1 LTHLALHL
9 KISDPV
15 NFRFVPPVIGQTISH
30 YRITGRLGSGGMGVV
45 YEAQDLTL
53 GRRVALKF
61 LPPELARDASALDR
75 FILEARAASALN
87 HPNIC
92 TIYAV
97 EKDGDQSFISMELIE
112 GQGLDT
118 KLHSGPLPVDRLLD
132 VSIQLADAVDAAH
145 AKGIIHRD
153 IKPANIFLTQRG
165 QVKVLDFGLAK
176 LTREAG
182 ASADIDATLDDGAR
196 TASLTN
202 PGSTVG
208 TVAYMSP
215 EQARG
220 EQLDAR
226 TDLFSLGTV
235 IYQMATGKLPFPG
248 NTSAVIFN
256 AILERDPVPP
266 AQLNPQTP
274 SRLQEVI
281 DKLLEKDRDLRYQSA
296 ADLRGDLK
304 RLKRDTETGRK
315 MAQPVSGSS
324 VTVAPVPTS
333 SPQPPSSGS
342 AVVAAAREHKLG
354 AGVVVLVVIAL
365 IAAAGYGVYALF
377 NRKRPVP
384 FENISITK
392 VTETG
397 KAGLVAIAPDGKY
410 ILYVV
415 RDAGQESL
423 WLRNLPTN
431 SDTQVIPP
439 AEVNYAH
446 LRFSPDG
453 NYIYFARSEAGSS
466 ELKYLYRA
474 PVLGGTPQKLV
485 TDIDSNITFSPDG
498 RQIAYFRF
506 NNPEAGKERLL
517 LLPAEGGEEKL
528 LYSGLI
534 RSGLQDPAWSPD
546 GKMIVCMVLQP
557 GNAFSGLTALDI
569 ASAKQTLFF
578 SSDTTIVQR
587 PVWMPD
593 GSGLLAQSAFG
604 RNQIVYVSYPEG
616 ILHEVTRDTNN
627 YSAPSIAADGR
638 TVVSV
643 LSQSHYN
650 LYVMPA
656 SSLNPGDARQVTSG
670 APVFNFSWTK
680 DSKVVMALGSGL
692 GLLNPESSSTTQ
704 LVEHA
709 GILADSAS
717 ACADGRYLVFS
728 SAASKGDRV
737 LNIWRAD
744 VSGGNLKQLSV
755 GKVDQFPICTADGRW
770 VIYLDAVSG
779 GQLMKVPIEGGK
791 AEKISDELAATFD
804 VSPDSKTVVLA
815 AFGHLGE
822 HVETLTLLSL
832 DANQIVKTLQFE
844 QPRSGTIRFSW
855 DGKAIVYPF
864 RHGGV
869 DDLWLQPLDGSAG
882 KQISDFKSE
891 YINDFHWSP
900 DGSKVGVIRGH
911 TDSDVVLI
919 RDAQP

>member
-1 LTHLALHL
+1 M
-9 KISDPV
+9 
-15 NFRFVPPVIGQTISH
+15 IGQTISH

-75 FILEARAASALN
+75 FLLEARAASALN

-132 VSIQLADAVDAAH
+132 VSIQLADAIDAAH

-176 LTREAG
+176 LTRAAG
-182 ASADIDATLDDGAR
+182 MAAEIEATLDEGAR

-235 IYQMATGKLPFPG
+235 IYQMATGQLPFSG

-256 AILERDPVPP
+256 AILERDPVPA
-266 AQLNPQTP
+266 AQLNPQIP
-274 SRLQEVI
+274 ARLQEII

-315 MAQPVSGSS
+315 MAQPVSAPSVAVAAPESS
-324 VTVAPVPTS
+324 SAR
-333 SPQPPSSGS
+333 QPSSGS
-342 AVVAAAREHKLG
+342 AVVAAARQHKLG
-354 AGVVVLVVIAL
+354 TGVAAL
-365 IAAAGYGVYALF
+365 IAIVVAAAAGYGVYALF

-397 KAGLVAIAPDGKY
+397 KAALVAISPDGKY

-415 RDAGQESL
+415 NDAGQESL

-431 SDTQVIPP
+431 SDTQVIAP
-439 AEVNYAH
+439 AEVSYVH

-453 NYIYFARSEAGSS
+453 NYLYFIRSEPGSQ
-466 ELKYLYRA
+466 ELHYLYRA
-474 PVLGGTPQKLV
+474 PLFGGTPQKLV

-498 RQIAYFRF
+498 RRIAYFRF
-506 NNPEAGKERLL
+506 NNPEAGKQRLI
-517 LLPAEGGEEKL
+517 LLPADGGDEKI
-528 LYSGLI
+528 LYSGPE
-534 RSGLQDPAWSPD
+534 RGGLQDPAWSPD
-546 GKMIVCMVLQP
+546 GKTIVCMVLQP
-557 GNAFSGLTALDI
+557 GDAFSGLVGFDV
-569 ASAKQTLFF
+569 SSGKQRLFF
-578 SSDTTIVQR
+578 TSAMDIVQR

-593 GSGLLAQSAFG
+593 GVGVLAQTNLG
-604 RNQIVYVSYPEG
+604 RRQIVFVSYPDG
-616 ILHEVTRDTNN
+616 VLHNVTRDTNN
-627 YSAPSIAADGR
+627 YSEPSLAADGR
-638 TVVSV
+638 TVASV
-643 LSQSHYN
+643 LSQPHYD
-650 LYVMPA
+650 LFTMPA
-656 SSLNPGDARQVTSG
+656 PSLSSGVGRQVTSG
-670 APVFNFSWTK
+670 APIFAFSWTR
-680 DSKVVMALGSGL
+680 DSQLIIDSGSGL
-692 GLLNPESSSTTQ
+692 DLLNPESGKKTG
-704 LVEHA
+704 LVAQA
-709 GILADSAS
+709 GALADTPS
-717 ACADGRYLVFS
+717 ACPDGRYVVFTS
-728 SAASKGDRV
+728 TFGSGKE

-744 VSGGNLKQLSV
+744 ASGGNLKQLSD
-755 GKVDQFPICTADGRW
+755 GKVDQNPVCSPDDRW
-770 VIYLDAVSG
+770 VIYQDAVNG
-779 GQLMKVPIEGGK
+779 NRLMKVSIDGGK
-791 AEKISDELAATFD
+791 PEKISDELAAVFD
-804 VSPDSKTVVLA
+804 VSPDSKTIALA

-822 HVETLTLLSL
+822 HVEELKLLSL
-832 DANQIVKTLQFE
+832 ESNQTSKTLEFE
-844 QPRSGTIRFSW
+844 RPRSGPITFSP
-855 DGKAIVYPF
+855 DGKAVDLPVPPWRGRRLVVATARWLIGKTNHGLQVRTHPGFSLVLRWQQDGCDTRPYRF
-864 RHGGV
+864 RRR
-869 DDLWLQPLDGSAG
+869 
-882 KQISDFKSE
+882 SDPRHAALTR
-891 YINDFHWSP
+891 NLLLP
-900 DGSKVGVIRGH
+900 
-911 TDSDVVLI
+911 
-919 RDAQP
+919 